1 MPELEGIK
9 NQTIIAIQDNE
20 KNFFD
25 EFTKIRHIKWPKE
38 QRDSNLLILSASMVG
53 YIVTP
58 FRTIKLPIKYPEITF
73 SHILRIYMYT
83 HTFRKNDSA
92 RELDIIEKEEDLDI
106 INSFLKSLK
115 VELINGIIRSYKLY
129 PKMDNKV
136 KGKVNWNKSLVR
148 ILKRDKNPV
157 VTEQFRLSTDN
168 SINRLIVGAL
178 RKISVD
184 PRYKGE
190 VSSLLDI
197 FEDVKKPV
205 EKNGA
210 DSLKNIVFNSNTNRY
225 RKVLNYASLI
235 IDSSDYSDLG
245 NQTGLQSFILNF
257 DALYEDFVIKVLE
270 QESNIEGF
278 TTWGLMH
285 DFSISD
291 QINTV
296 TYKPDILFK
305 YKKEDPDNEYKESS
319 YGVLDCK
326 NKAYSI
332 FKNADVYQ
340 VLSYARKLCSKKI
353 LLLYPSFNARKH
365 EKLNL
370 DYDIF
375 DPATIYAVFVN
386 IAGENG
392 TTFLENLRVFAKEIV
407 DILIM

>member
-1 MPELEGIK
+1 M
-9 NQTIIAIQDNE
+9 
-20 KNFFD
+20 
-25 EFTKIRHIKWPKE
+25 
-38 QRDSNLLILSASMVG
+38 DS
-53 YIVTP
+53 
-58 FRTIKLPIKYPEITF
+58 
-73 SHILRIYMYT
+73 
-83 HTFRKNDSA
+83 
-92 RELDIIEKEEDLDI
+92 
-106 INSFLKSLK
+106 
-115 VELINGIIRSYKLY
+115 
-129 PKMDNKV
+129 KV
-136 KGKVNWNKSLVR
+136 KGKVNWNKSLVH
-148 ILKRDKNPV
+148 ILKRDETPV

-190 VSSLLDI
+190 VSNLLDI
-197 FEDVKKPV
+197 FEDVKKPI
-205 EKNGA
+205 ERNGA
-210 DSLKNIVFNSNTNRY
+210 DALKNIVFNSNTNRY

-270 QESNIEGF
+270 QESNVKGF

-353 LLLYPSFNARKH
+353 VLLYPSFNIRKY

-375 DPATIYAVFVN
+375 DPSTIYAVFVN

-392 TTFLENLRVFAKEIV
+392 TTFLENLRAFAKEVV